1 LGLEGRA
8 LEVDADDALA
18 AEALRPLLDE
28 DALAAADVE
37 QRLRGGLREQLVQRA
52 LEGGH
57 QPAHDR
63 VGRAVLVVRVAG
75 DRAFAIDGDGRA
87 AHTSRASLSSV
98 WELSPGSRLPA
109 CAPVVAGWP
118 VSWAPG
124 S

>member
-1 LGLEGRA
+1 A
-8 LEVDADDALA
+8 LV
-18 AEALRPLLDE
+18 AEAARPLLHE

-37 QRLRGGLREQLVQRA
+37 DRLRVGLGEQLVERA
-52 LEGGH
+52 LEGRH
-57 QPAHDR
+57 QAAHDR

-75 DRAFAIDGDGRA
+75 DRAFAVDGDGAA
-87 AHTSRASLSSV
+87 AHTSRASISSV
-98 WELSPGSRLPA
+98 CEPSPDSRLPA